1 MFCFSMGI
9 TKYLIKVVTESFS
22 VKKKTRVQ
30 FYVIR
35 HQPRTCNFTLPLQ
48 ALGPIGYDCIKRYWK
63 YQIKIYY
70 VHFLPIY
77 RPCLSSYYATFQ
89 IKDIWLHWL
98 QAFIG
103 KQTFSSPPLVQRH
116 HLGGKWV
123 NVLHWHSLSADCCFS
138 ELALCKS
145 NSACWSSTKRTSSSS
160 HWKLTCS
167 RHDIAEKLLNW
178 R

>member
-1 MFCFSMGI
+1 
-9 TKYLIKVVTESFS
+9 
-22 VKKKTRVQ
+22 VQ

-123 NVLHWHSLSADCCFS
+123 NVLHWHSVYNRPITNIFGLFPNFHCKDLKSHCNLSNIY
-138 ELALCKS
+138 E
-145 NSACWSSTKRTSSSS
+145 
-160 HWKLTCS
+160 
-167 RHDIAEKLLNW
+167 IY
-178 R
+178 